1 MKTSPYIPFYPADFL
16 VGTMFMTAEEVG
28 AYMRL
33 LCFQWQ
39 QGGLP
44 QEEDKL
50 ARISG
55 IPTKKLSAVLAKFD
69 LHEDGTLKNG
79 RMEQERLKV
88 EATRETK
95 SKNGAKGGRPLKQ
108 RESDSKATEN
118 LPLSDSLANQKQSET
133 ETETESKP
141 NTPPNPQGGMDSGDR
156 LFADNPSP
164 QPVRHSKTWNPT
176 EQQIQVAAWFNRRPS
191 TVWSEKEQKAWRAL
205 KLEDEDLEILSW
217 FYAESSYPYLRKDL
231 LTLLNNWRGEVDRAR
246 NYNPEEGRR

>member
-50 ARISG
+50 SRIAGTPAR
-55 IPTKKLSAVLAKFD
+55 KLTLVLSKFD
-69 LHEDGTLKNG
+69 LYEDGTLKNG

-108 RESDSKATEN
+108 RESEPKAIEN
-118 LPLSDSLANQKQSET
+118 LQLSDSLANQKQSET
-133 ETETESKP
+133 ESET
-141 NTPPNPQGGMDSGDR
+141 NIPPNPQGGMDSGGG

-164 QPVRHSKTWNPT
+164 KPTRDSKTWNPT
-176 EQQIQVAAWFNRRPS
+176 EQQIQVASWFNRRPS
-191 TVWSEKEQKAWRAL
+191 TVWSEKEQKAWKAL
-205 KLEDEDLEILSW
+205 KLEDEDLEILQW
-217 FYAESSYPYLRKDL
+217 FYTESGYQYLRKDL
-231 LTLLNNWRGEVDRAR
+231 QTLLNNWRGEVDRAR